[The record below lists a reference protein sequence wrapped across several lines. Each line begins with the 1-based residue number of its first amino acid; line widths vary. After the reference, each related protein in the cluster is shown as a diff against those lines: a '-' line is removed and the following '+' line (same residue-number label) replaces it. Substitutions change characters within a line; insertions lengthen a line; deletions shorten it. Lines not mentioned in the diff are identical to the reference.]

1 MATQP
6 APPHDDWRFTSKG
19 DPRGYIQPEALRE
32 LWFHTG
38 TACNLSCPFCLEGS
52 KPGDNRLNL
61 IRFEDA
67 KPLIDEAL
75 DLNVQQFSFTGGEP
89 FVCKDIICILNY
101 ALKHR
106 PCLVLTNGTDP
117 LIRRFED
124 IEPLARAPH
133 PLSFRVSLDYPDA
146 ARHDQGRG
154 EGSFQ
159 QSIQG
164 IKAILG
170 AGFPLSVARQMEKGE
185 DRQAIEGRFARI
197 LQEHG
202 LPGDLRLVAFPDFYP
217 PGTHPDGIAEISEDC
232 MTRYQDA
239 ESRSR
244 FMCAFSKMAVKQDG
258 KMRIYAC
265 TLVDDDPDY
274 DQGSTLRR
282 AVQQRV
288 MLKHH
293 RCFSCFSHGASCSEI

>member
-1 MATQP
+1 MATRP

-19 DPRGYIQPEALRE
+19 DPRGYIQPEVLRE

-52 KPGDNRLNL
+52 RPGDNRLNL
-61 IRFEDA
+61 IRFQDA

-75 DLNVQQFSFTGGEP
+75 DLDVQQFSFTGGEP
-89 FVCKDIICILNY
+89 FVCKDIISILDY
-101 ALKHR
+101 ALRHR

-117 LIRRFED
+117 LLRRFED
-124 IEPLARAPH
+124 IQPLAQAPH

-164 IKAILG
+164 MKAILET
-170 AGFPLSVARQMEKGE
+170 GFPLSVARQMEKGE
-185 DRQAIEGRFARI
+185 DRQGVEERFARI
-197 LQEHG
+197 LQAHG
-202 LPGDLRLVAFPDFYP
+202 LPGDLRLVAFPDFYS
-217 PGTHPDGIAEISEDC
+217 PGAHPEGIPDITEDC

>member
-1 MATQP
+1 MATRP

-52 KPGDNRLNL
+52 RPGDNRLNL
-61 IRFEDA
+61 IRFQDA

-75 DLNVQQFSFTGGEP
+75 DLDVQQFSFTGGEP
-89 FVCKDIICILNY
+89 FVCKDIISILDY
-101 ALKHR
+101 ALRHR

-117 LIRRFED
+117 LLRRFED
-124 IEPLARAPH
+124 IQPLAQAPH

-164 IKAILG
+164 MKAILE

-185 DRQAIEGRFARI
+185 DRQGVEERFARI

-202 LPGDLRLVAFPDFYP
+202 LPGDLRLVAFPDFYS
-217 PGTHPDGIAEISEDC
+217 PGAHPEGIPDITEDC